1 MFTQDNDPERG
12 RVSVG
17 CFKRLLLHSVILQNT
32 PKALAIENMFCEWF
46 SQGERCLTA
55 DRRHKQGLV
64 KFNEVHYSMKYLLT
78 IWLQL
83 QTVTAQTQLHDL
95 FLYQDKFMHNT
106 LDNNTSLNL
115 ILDSVTQCP
124 FCNYDFTSQ
133 LLC

>member
-12 RVSVG
+12 RVSAG
-17 CFKRLLLHSVILQNT
+17 CFKRLLLHAVILQNT
-32 PKALAIENMFCEWF
+32 PKAHVIENMLCEWF
-46 SQGERCLTA
+46 SSGERCLTA

-106 LDNNTSLNL
+106 LDNNSTLNL

-124 FCNYDFTSQ
+124 FYDYDFTSQ